1 MVIGETEELES
12 NIERFVERVNVYLG
26 MSSEEKVLQ
35 YNPTEMVVQ
44 VLNSW
49 TGTVIKMD
57 DLSSGEKQV
66 ISLFSYLYLYPEKN
80 IVLIDE
86 PELSLS
92 IEWQRRLLMDV
103 INSPTCTQLLA
114 ITHSPFIFDNELDP
128 IAGPML
134 VERTQK
140 VNFDE

>member
-12 NIERFVERVNVYLG
+12 SIERFVEQVNVYLS
-26 MSSEEKVLQ
+26 MSSDEKILQ

-44 VLNSW
+44 VINTW
-49 TGTVIKMD
+49 TGNVVKMD

-66 ISLFSYLYLYPEKN
+66 IALFSYFYLYSEN
-80 IVLIDE
+80 SIVLIDE

-92 IEWQRRLLMDV
+92 IEWQRRLLMDI
-103 INSPTCTQLLA
+103 INTPTCAQLLA

-128 IAGPML
+128 IAGPMEITRL
-134 VERTQK
+134 GSVK
-140 VNFDE
+140 NG